1 MSPLPSPTAL
11 STLRTPGWHRS
22 LLLRRLAALVLLLL
36 AAGSALHSARD
47 TGPRALVVARNV
59 TAGKTV
65 TASDFLLADVPSHL
79 LPEGA
84 LSDPTELEGRVTATH
99 LQVGVVP
106 TDLNFIGPALL
117 SELMPES
124 TGEPVNLVPLKLAE
138 PEIIPLLRHGD
149 TVTVLSHQAEV
160 PEPEVVATG
169 ARVVLAEEGAGND
182 PATVLIAL
190 PESAARQ
197 VAATALY
204 LPIAVVLTGERAG
217 NTF

>member
-11 STLRTPGWHRS
+11 RTLRTPGWRRS

-36 AAGSALHSARD
+36 AAVSALHNARD
-47 TGPRALVVARNV
+47 TGPHALVVARDIA
-59 TAGKTV
+59 AGESV
-65 TASDFLLADVPSHL
+65 TASDFVIAGVPTHL

-84 LSDPTELEGRVTATH
+84 LSDSSELEGRVAATT
-99 LQVGVVP
+99 LQVGMVP
-106 TDLNFIGPALL
+106 TDLNFIGHALL
-117 SELMPES
+117 AELVPEPA
-124 TGEPVNLVPLKLAE
+124 GEPVNLVPLKLAE

-149 TVTVLSHQAEV
+149 TVTVISHRAEAT
-160 PEPEVVATG
+160 EPEVVATG
-169 ARVVLAEEGAGND
+169 ARVVLAEEGEGRD

-204 LPIAVVLTGERAG
+204 SPLAVVLTGEPESSSS
-217 NTF
+217 